1 MIDQATIERI
11 IGATNIVD
19 VVQDYI
25 TLRRSGSSYK
35 GLCPFH
41 DDKTPSFYVSPAKG
55 IFKCFSCGK
64 GGDAVHFVMYEEQI
78 GYHDALRRLA
88 QKYGIPVQ
96 EREMTDEDRR
106 EQSERESMFVVN
118 EWAANYFHHILL
130 HHDDG
135 RAVGLAYFRSRGFRD
150 DIIEKFRL
158 GFCLDQWDTMSKEAV
173 RKGYKPEFLTK
184 TGLSI
189 EREANHS
196 LIDKFRGRAIFPWIN
211 VSGKVVAF
219 GGRVLDA
226 RTKGVAQKYVNSP
239 DSLIYHKSQE
249 LYGLFQAKKRIAKDD
264 LVYMVEGY
272 TDVISM
278 YQSGIENVVAN
289 SGTALNEA
297 QIRLLH
303 RFTQNITLIY
313 DSDEAGI
320 HAALRGTDMLLADG
334 MNVSVLLL
342 PDGDDPDS
350 FARHHSAEEFRDYVA
365 THAVDFIRFK
375 TNLLSHEATDN
386 PLKRS
391 ELATNILQSVCVI
404 PDEMKRATYVHEC
417 AELMDMDESL
427 MLRQCTRMRRDY
439 VTQRRQER
447 EREKARAERGQ
458 QPQAAQAAGADG
470 ASDVPASGA
479 TASGPSA
486 SGSPTS
492 GAPVSEGAASAAQ
505 PPQVAAPPVPAHTP
519 SPQPI
524 TLVSRTDAQQRKI
537 VEIERLIMTQVVR
550 HGTEKICTADSEG
563 NSAEMSLTAFVAREL
578 DTDGLRFSHPLYA
591 DMLAAVRDKADTDGF
606 SCARYYQTCGNEQ
619 MSLAATDMLT
629 DRYQLSAGQQLT
641 EENNTPAARI
651 DHYMLDYKFHIVSA
665 ELQRLR
671 KQLANPDVAA
681 SPERQM
687 DILRRSMQL
696 NEVKRLIAERLGER
710 VM

>member
-106 EQSERESMFVVN
+106 QQSERESMFVVN
-118 EWAANYFHHILL
+118 EWAADYFHHILL
-130 HHDDG
+130 NHDDG

-158 GFCLDQWDTMSKEAV
+158 GFCLDQWDAMSKEAI

-196 LIDKFRGRAIFPWIN
+196 LIDKFRGRAIFPWFN

-278 YQSGIENVVAN
+278 HQSGIENVVAN

-297 QIRLLH
+297 QIHLLH

-334 MNVSVLLL
+334 MNVKVLLL

-350 FARHHSAEEFRDYVA
+350 FARHHTAEEFRNYVS
-365 THAVDFIRFK
+365 THATDFIRFK

-439 VTQRRQER
+439 VDQRRQER
-447 EREKARAERGQ
+447 EREKARAERDQQREAGSPDATAPAAPSDGPAPAEP
-458 QPQAAQAAGADG
+458 QPQAAAPSAP
-470 ASDVPASGA
+470 VRTPAS
-479 TASGPSA
+479 
-486 SGSPTS
+486 
-492 GAPVSEGAASAAQ
+492 
-505 PPQVAAPPVPAHTP
+505 
-519 SPQPI
+519 QPI
-524 TLVSRTDAQQRKI
+524 TLVSRAEAQQHKI

-550 HGTEKICTADSEG
+550 HGAEKITTVDSEG
-563 NSAEMSLTAFVAREL
+563 NAIEMSLTAFVVREL
-578 DTDGLRFSHPLYA
+578 DTDGLHFSNPLYA

-606 SCARYYQTCGNEQ
+606 SCARYFQTCGNEQ

-629 DRYQLSAGQQLT
+629 ERYQLSAGQQLT
-641 EENNTPAARI
+641 EENNTPAVRI
-651 DHYMLDYKFHIVSA
+651 DHYMLDYKFHIVSN

-671 KQLANPDVAA
+671 KQLADPEVAA